1 MCYAAKTLTCFFR
14 SNSWNDF
21 FCFSY
26 MEEQKRQLYIMHKY
40 IWYIQAACGYN
51 KKSLSIQYI
60 LKYFNN
66 MDITILTMDS
76 CIEKIMF
83 LIVNILHEFS
93 TLEQIRLMEIYRVCA
108 MQVSLFVIHTRIHTL
123 THTRT
128 VFHSNLWQKIT
139 KNSTI
144 INMLIKLS
152 INKCHRIL
160 KVT

>member
-51 KKSLSIQYI
+51 KKSLSIQDL
-60 LKYFNN
+60 LKYFNSI
-66 MDITILTMDS
+66 DIDRLYYQKTIL
-76 CIEKIMF
+76 
-83 LIVNILHEFS
+83 LILNILHQFS

-139 KNSTI
+139 KNATI